1 MDRNRR
7 PAAPDAPWRDPPL
20 ADTDMRSHYVGAY
33 GVFDYDQP
41 VDPAEFTGPRD
52 ASGRWRQDMQYR
64 GAPPQDNYDN
74 YQPADAYHQFT
85 GFNERVSRGGQR
97 ALGRYRPV
105 GPRGYHRS
113 DARVLEDICDRLTR
127 SGRLDVRDV
136 EVHVESG
143 VVTLEGSVPDR
154 LQKYRV
160 EDIVDDVFG
169 VRDLLNRLRVNRGG
183 QRSPAG

>member
-7 PAAPDAPWRDPPL
+7 AAAPDAPWREPPL
-20 ADTDMRSHYVGAY
+20 ADADMRSHYVGAY

-41 VDPAEFTGPRD
+41 VDPEES
-52 ASGRWRQDMQYR
+52 ASPDDEGGRWLREPGQLPHD
-64 GAPPQDNYDN
+64 YDV
-74 YQPADAYHQFT
+74 PDAYQQFT
-85 GFNERVSRGGQR
+85 GFNERVSRSGQGV
-97 ALGRYRPV
+97 APRYRPV
-105 GPRGYHRS
+105 GPRGYQRS
-113 DARVLEDICDRLTR
+113 DARILEDICDRLTR

-136 EVHVESG
+136 EVSVDGG

-169 VRDLLNRLRVNRGG
+169 VRDLLNRLRVSRGG
-183 QRSPAG
+183 PGQQGSSR